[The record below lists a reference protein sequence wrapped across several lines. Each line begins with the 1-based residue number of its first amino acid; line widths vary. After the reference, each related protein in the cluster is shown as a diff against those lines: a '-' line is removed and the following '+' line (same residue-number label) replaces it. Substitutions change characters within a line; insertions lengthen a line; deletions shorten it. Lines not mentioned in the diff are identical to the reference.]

1 MKDRKR
7 MIYNFLILLF
17 GIICCSGFSFLMPF
31 RIYFILVFG
40 IVQFFIMIKSGK
52 IKYIKSKSLF
62 FLLIFCIYIIIS
74 LFYSLDK
81 VQTLKF
87 IVVYIAITLMIIN
100 SYEEE
105 FNFDALKIIEIFCK
119 IVAISIILN
128 LFIPQLFSKY
138 LYFLIDGGASS
149 IPRLNGEIN
158 AHIFS
163 GIVGEKGE
171 AAYLMVLAT
180 IIGLSKI
187 ISTKNNEEIKKS
199 EYIWLIIY
207 LIALILP
214 AKRMLFA
221 IGILICVFFIL
232 FWTKSKNRFWYV
244 LLGLIVGI
252 LGIFIALKVPALNT
266 LINRFLSYSED
277 TTGNGRIYLW
287 EKAIEMYNK
296 KPLFGYGYGTYNTY
310 TKYSG
315 VILSA
320 TGEWNA
326 YAHNIYYQMLGEI
339 GITGVIIYT
348 MMLLDTVLHSIK
360 LYRFRKNMEHK
371 DIKLLFIGIS
381 IIIMNLIYGYSGNPI
396 YYTNQVFLFFWGI
409 SIILCLRY
417 KYFILKRGVRKNEL

>member
-1 MKDRKR
+1 MKDRKKI
-7 MIYNFLILLF
+7 IYNFLILLL
-17 GIICCSGFSFLMPF
+17 GLICCSGFSFLMPF
-31 RIYFILVFG
+31 RIYFILIFG
-40 IVQFFIMIKSGK
+40 FIQFFIMIKNGK

-62 FLLIFCIYIIIS
+62 FLLIFCIYTIIS
-74 LFYSLDK
+74 LFYSLDR

-87 IVVYIAITLMIIN
+87 IAVYISITLMIIN

-105 FNFDALKIIEIFCK
+105 FNFDALKIIETFCK
-119 IVAISIILN
+119 IVSISIIVN
-128 LFIPQLFSKY
+128 MFIPQLFSKY
-138 LYFLIDGGASS
+138 LYFLIDGGASA

-171 AAYLMVLAT
+171 AAYLMVLA
-180 IIGLSKI
+180 II
-187 ISTKNNEEIKKS
+187 ISLSNIVPTKNKEPVKKS
-199 EYIWLIIY
+199 EYVWLIIY

-232 FWTKSKNRFWYV
+232 FWTNSKKRFWYV
-244 LLGLIVGI
+244 ILGIIVGI

-296 KPLFGYGYGTYNTY
+296 KPLLGYGYGTYNTY

-315 VILSA
+315 VILSS

-339 GITGVIIYT
+339 GIVGVILFTI
-348 MMLLDTVLHSIK
+348 MLLDTISHSIK
-360 LYRFRKNMEHK
+360 LYCFRKKMESK
-371 DIKLLFIGIS
+371 DVKLLFVGIS
-381 IIIMNLIYGYSGNPI
+381 IIMMNIIYGYSGNPI

-417 KYFILKRGVRKNEL
+417 KYFILKKGV